1 MGLRFL
7 RRSVVVRPS
16 GCVGIGMRF
25 IQIQHTDAVDLFQP
39 RDGLAN
45 GGFHP
50 STVLVRGGG
59 IITAMNAQVQAARG
73 RSGGSGCCRSGRWG
87 LGAGLFLPG
96 SLPVGCCRCS
106 VVPRCVIGGIGAG
119 PPRSLAHAAAAQGEG
134 PAHRGMWCR
143 WHGQEGVVV
152 VQGDRHGVCSF
163 RPLPMKRLGAGRA
176 MQSATRQLTSVGRTG
191 WGQQTP
197 ATAGWQ
203 DG

>member
-1 MGLRFL
+1 MGLRFR
-7 RRSVVVRPS
+7 RRSVAVRPS

-45 GGFHP
+45 DGFHP
-50 STVLVRGGG
+50 PTVLVRGGG
-59 IITAMNAQVQAARG
+59 IITTVNAQIQAARSRTGGAG
-73 RSGGSGCCRSGRWG
+73 RCRSGRWG
-87 LGAGLFLPG
+87 LGAGLFLLG

-106 VVPRCVIGGIGAG
+106 AVPRCVIGGIGAG

-134 PAHRGMWCR
+134 PAYRR
-143 WHGQEGVVV
+143 VRYRRHGQEGVVV

-176 MQSATRQLTSVGRTG
+176 MQSATRQPASVGRAG